1 MSASSGSSNRLKID
15 GECLLREYEG
25 ESVLLRTPPHTEDP
39 APGGHGAGLGKAAP
53 RMGAAHASQWF
64 MHHQAGTPHRRVGV
78 PSGSRLAAISLS
90 LTANRCN
97 HPSR

>member
-1 MSASSGSSNRLKID
+1 LSASSGSSNGLKID
-15 GECLLREYEG
+15 GECLLRQHR
-25 ESVLLRTPPHTEDP
+25 VALALLRTPPHTEDP

-64 MHHQAGTPHRRVGV
+64 MRHQAGTPHRRLGV

-97 HPSR
+97 HLSR